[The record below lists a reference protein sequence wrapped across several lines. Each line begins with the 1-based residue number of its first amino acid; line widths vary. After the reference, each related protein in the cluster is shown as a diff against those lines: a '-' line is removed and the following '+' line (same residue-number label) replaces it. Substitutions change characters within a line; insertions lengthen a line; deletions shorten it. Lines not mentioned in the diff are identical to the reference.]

1 MIDQLPAG
9 RGGVDAFG
17 NRAEMDALVPEPHE
31 QIGKVLYGA
40 TQAVE
45 LQDDEGVAAP
55 DGLERL
61 VEAGTARRRSM

>member
-1 MIDQLPAG
+1 
-9 RGGVDAFG
+9 
-17 NRAEMDALVPEPHE
+17 MDALVPEPHE